1 MMDGVVMF
9 VKYGI
14 IEVEVCLGIG
24 VGYCVLCYW
33 NVVGVFGVM
42 MVGGELDWFFEYIVI
57 DY

>member
-1 MMDGVVMF
+1 MF